1 MYQNAISQQF
11 LANQGLEIE
20 SPDQFLA
27 LDSMLLNHRSSTTV
41 DATQYSSTSH
51 HKAVQH
57 PGWNPANGWKQTLN
71 NLRVVI
77 EPSVILNVLEPWL
90 N

>member
-27 LDSMLLNHRSSTTV
+27 LDSMLLNHR
-41 DATQYSSTSH
+41 
-51 HKAVQH
+51 
-57 PGWNPANGWKQTLN
+57 
-71 NLRVVI
+71 
-77 EPSVILNVLEPWL
+77 
-90 N
+90 

>member
-41 DATQYSSTSH
+41 DATDVQAPVITKLCNIQAEIRQTGGNERSTIYE
-51 HKAVQH
+51 
-57 PGWNPANGWKQTLN
+57 W
-71 NLRVVI
+71 
-77 EPSVILNVLEPWL
+77 
-90 N
+90 